1 MSRYSEQQ
9 STEEPNLNK
18 GAPLSSFAP
27 PEEYAPKSK
36 GDFKEGFK
44 FNVLIFITLTI

>member
-18 GAPLSSFAP
+18 VAPLSSFAP
-27 PEEYAPKSK
+27 PEEYAPKSTE
-36 GDFKEGFK
+36 DFTEGFK
-44 FNVLIFITLTI
+44 FNLFATIK